1 MPQTLDNVFS
11 NYPGMN
17 SVISARA
24 VGEGYTANNGNSVA
38 NITNN
43 PGDIRSFN
51 GNTAGLGTYGPEQQI
66 IYPDI
71 DTGRLAQAN
80 NVLSY
85 VKQNPDITFGEY
97 VTKWVGSS
105 SSAAAVAGDS
115 AALGIDPNTPLKDV
129 LANPNLPNIG
139 VNYAT
144 HDPPA
149 SPMNVGVAGSGA
161 GGSLFTRNATQA
173 QPVELDSPTVNYDS
187 LFPDV
192 VINTGLNETPWYA
205 DPDLVTGNPKVRGSI
220 NPVVFELVLKGRDE
234 YLLSTSTN
242 TSIYTPGTPLQIQL
256 NASMKT
262 FNTTMKHVYHP
273 QRTRVGWHITF
284 WGMQADIIEGNCTT
298 GVFMNQFGLTD
309 FFSTNQMTDDIAQLL
324 ESGFRTFTA
333 GGNVTST
340 LSSNFPTASSQLS
353 QQIQA
358 QTKQDPTKAFR
369 VAAQDAFVEF
379 LSLFKNNGNVWFNT
393 QASPLGTTTDASGQ
407 INQQVGVD
415 EWSPQTALTATNM
428 NARNNDIMTRGSV
441 VMKFKG
447 TTYLGYFKSLSWQM
461 DAANPFQWTFN
472 FVFQVEKTIGYI
484 FSPGYQQQAV
494 VTTKII
500 TTVPTS

>member
-1 MPQTLDNVFS
+1 
-11 NYPGMN
+11 MN
-17 SVISARA
+17 NVISARA

-43 PGDIRSFN
+43 PGDIRSRD
-51 GNTAGLGTYGPEQQI
+51 GTGVGLGAYGPEQQI

-85 VKQNPDITFGEY
+85 LNQNPNITFGQY
-97 VTKWVGSS
+97 VTKWVGSNL
-105 SSAAAVAGDS
+105 APAAVVGDA

-129 LANPNLPNIG
+129 LANPNLNKIG

-149 SPMNVGVAGSGA
+149 SAMNVGSGAAGA
-161 GGSLFTRNATQA
+161 GGSLNTRDASLA
-173 QPVELDSPTVNYDS
+173 QPVELDNPTVNYGS

-192 VINTGLNETPWYA
+192 VISTGLSETPWYA
-205 DPDLVTGNPKVRGSI
+205 DKDLVTGNPKVRGSV
-220 NPVVFELVLKGRDE
+220 NPVVFEVILKGRDE
-234 YLLSTSTN
+234 YVLSTSPDGPTY
-242 TSIYTPGTPLQIQL
+242 IPGTPLQIQL

-324 ESGFRTFTA
+324 KSGFRTFTA
-333 GGNVTST
+333 GGNTTSV
-340 LSSNFPTASSQLS
+340 LSSNFATPSDQLN
-353 QQIQA
+353 QQIQS
-358 QTKQDPTKAFR
+358 QTQQDPTKAFR

-393 QASPLGTTTDASGQ
+393 QNSPLGTTTDASGQ

-428 NARNNDIMTRGSV
+428 NARNNDIMTRGSI

-447 TTYLGYFKSLSWQM
+447 TSYLGYFKSLNWQM
-461 DAANPFQWTFN
+461 DANSPFQWTFS
-472 FVFQVEKTIGYI
+472 FTFQVEKTLGYI
-484 FSPGYQQQAV
+484 FTPGYEPQAV
-494 VTTKII
+494 VTSRILS
-500 TTVPTS
+500 VEPVS